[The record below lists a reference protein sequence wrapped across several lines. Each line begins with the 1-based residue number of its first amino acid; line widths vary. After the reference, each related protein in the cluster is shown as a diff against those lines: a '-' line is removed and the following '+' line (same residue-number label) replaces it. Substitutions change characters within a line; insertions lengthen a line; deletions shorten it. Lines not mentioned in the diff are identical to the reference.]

1 MPLKPLFA
9 FYEELKIQ
17 DTRLKNQRIK
27 LFSKEPIK
35 RPMVL
40 RGGRTINATPLLL
53 QNRYGLSRR
62 KFLNTALPADP
73 DPQLLSL
80 LTMQPEDALV

>member
-1 MPLKPLFA
+1 
-9 FYEELKIQ
+9 
-17 DTRLKNQRIK
+17 
-27 LFSKEPIK
+27 
-35 RPMVL
+35 MVL

-62 KFLNTALPADP
+62 KSLNTALSADP

-80 LTMQPEDALV
+80 LAMQPEDALV